1 MSDEDDIPDAE
12 AFEPQIDSS
21 TQARREKA
29 RLDSERGRVTVFIA
43 KSIEVASHPSP
54 GVRPLTLGNS
64 GASGRSI
71 SPAFFL
77 KPDIAP
83 K

>member
-12 AFEPQIDSS
+12 AFEQQIDSS

-64 GASGRSI
+64 ASGRSI
-71 SPAFFL
+71 GPAFFL